1 MFCMF
6 PIPKVSEKKGQ
17 PVRVLFG
24 KKLLVT
30 ELVLQH
36 RRILKSA
43 DCLNDLGTMVWL
55 TLRFFMNKVKSQY
68 PCWNLT
74 SSYFCLDFKV
84 IKCCRG
90 WVILHRNL
98 LLRWSGDLFFFQDFA
113 IGIPFVC
120 LIIFKKNKGFV
131 EMTKFYKQNLKR
143 PKQRRKFHKQDMK
156 SKTI

>member
-1 MFCMF
+1 
-6 PIPKVSEKKGQ
+6 
-17 PVRVLFG
+17 
-24 KKLLVT
+24 
-30 ELVLQH
+30 
-36 RRILKSA
+36 
-43 DCLNDLGTMVWL
+43 
-55 TLRFFMNKVKSQY
+55 MNKVKSQY

-90 WVILHRNL
+90 WVILNRNL

-156 SKTI
+156 SKKNLKSPNLNSSIVWWLKVSESWKKNWCSQLFQNMNKASQY

>member
-1 MFCMF
+1 MSKHVY
-6 PIPKVSEKKGQ
+6 P
-17 PVRVLFG
+17 
-24 KKLLVT
+24 
-30 ELVLQH
+30 

-43 DCLNDLGTMVWL
+43 DCLKRTIVWL

-98 LLRWSGDLFFFQDFA
+98 LLWWLRLTFFQDFA
-113 IGIPFVC
+113 IRIPFVC
-120 LIIFKKNKGFV
+120 LILFKKNKGFV

-143 PKQRRKFHKQDMK
+143 QNREKKFTNRTWKAKITKVTKPQQRCMMIRR
-156 SKTI
+156 